1 MFGKHALHKNKNF
14 RDKFFYTQDEAAKF
28 FV

>member
-1 MFGKHALHKNKNF
+1 MFGKHALHKNIRF
-14 RDKFFYTQDEAAKF
+14 RDKPFYTQDETAKF